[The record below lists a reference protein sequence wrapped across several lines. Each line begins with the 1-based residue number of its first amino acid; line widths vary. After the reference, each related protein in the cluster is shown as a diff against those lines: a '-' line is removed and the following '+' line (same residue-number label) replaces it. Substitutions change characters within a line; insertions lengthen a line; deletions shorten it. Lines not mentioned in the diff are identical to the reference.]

1 MFESVGWGEIFVL
14 VVAGLFILGPE
25 RLPSAAAW
33 LGKTVRQV
41 REYATGARDQLRR
54 ELGPEFDELRKPLE
68 DLRGLR
74 DFDPRRAVQ
83 RTLFDDD
90 PAPMKPNGYPGPNGS
105 SPGGSTAAGS
115 PMANGSSGIGATG
128 SADSGGAP
136 PAAPSLAPGERPPID
151 PDAT

>member
-1 MFESVGWGEIFVL
+1 VFESVGWGEILVL

-25 RLPSAAAW
+25 RLPAAAAW
-33 LGKTVRQV
+33 LGKTSRQV

-74 DFDPRRAVQ
+74 DFNPRTAVR

-90 PAPMKPNGYPGPNGS
+90 PAPLKPNGFAGPNGS
-105 SPGGSTAAGS
+105 GTPT
-115 PMANGSSGIGATG
+115 
-128 SADSGGAP
+128 P
-136 PAAPSLAPGERPPID
+136 PAAPRLSPGERPPID

>member
-41 REYATGARDQLRR
+41 REYATGARDQLRQ

-74 DFDPRRAVQ
+74 DFHPRTAVR

-90 PAPMKPNGYPGPNGS
+90 PWGETAKPNGHPNGN
-105 SPGGSTAAGS
+105 GGWTVTPPATA
-115 PMANGSSGIGATG
+115 T
-128 SADSGGAP
+128 P
-136 PAAPSLAPGERPPID
+136 PAATPPTAPPLGPDERPPID

>member
-33 LGKTVRQV
+33 VGRTTRQV

-74 DFDPRRAVQ
+74 DFNPRTAVR
-83 RTLFDDD
+83 RTLFDDPEPPVKPNGHPVNGAD
-90 PAPMKPNGYPGPNGS
+90 PAPGVNGAV
-105 SPGGSTAAGS
+105 AAT
-115 PMANGSSGIGATG
+115 PL
-128 SADSGGAP
+128 P
-136 PAAPSLAPGERPPID
+136 QGERPPID

>member
-74 DFDPRRAVQ
+74 DFSPRHAVR
-83 RTLFDDD
+83 RTLFDD
-90 PAPMKPNGYPGPNGS
+90 PPTKPNGYPGGNG
-105 SPGGSTAAGS
+105 T
-115 PMANGSSGIGATG
+115 NGTTGTSGTTDRT
-128 SADSGGAP
+128 SAP
-136 PAAPSLAPGERPPID
+136 LAPGERPPID